1 MRSTTKDKK
10 IFDATFLYLV
20 CCALPLTLTLSSPSN
35 QRSANVSAA
44 TVATNPPSYDE
55 KPLSYRFRKAW
66 RAVFFLALIPFFT
79 SKLIGDSLGIPD
91 DLVKF
96 FSGVLVLIPLSTFIE
111 VVTEDLIER
120 LGQLVGGLLHAFFG
134 NIAYFVLTASALIT
148 AANINT
154 TTTEGADAQK
164 EILTVIQS
172 SIAGTVVI
180 DLLFILG
187 ISILIGGL
195 RNGRMQFSA
204 EYSNQYAEMITVAI
218 IALAIPSVAKQFS
231 ISIGFGDNG
240 FKIDDFEA
248 STLSNITAVILILA
262 YIGYIAWT
270 VFHFRDIPAKA
281 ENPEDLRAELS
292 GDQIGPLAISAAA
305 DERARQSQQFAMETA
320 QTIKRVEPASISA
333 AAVPASSRVIAD
345 IVNERLQRQNNGN
358 ETKAEQEAK
367 DRRRGIAFWELAIL
381 VAGAGGVVFIS
392 EQMAKVFEN
401 GGLTT
406 QLHLNPFFVGFILLP
421 VASNLVEL
429 SAAVSTA
436 FHNRM
441 ETCLAVTAGSAI
453 QVVLLVAPAL
463 ILVSHLAGLT
473 NFNLIFGLF
482 ILAIFGLIA
491 YLFQLVTVDGET
503 TWLEGLQF
511 SSFFAVIVVIAL
523 LATP

>member
-1 MRSTTKDKK
+1 MLCPA
-10 IFDATFLYLV
+10 IHV
-20 CCALPLTLTLSSPSN
+20 VSSSH
-35 QRSANVSAA
+35 QRSADVSAA
-44 TVATNPPSYDE
+44 TVTATPSTYEE
-55 KPLSYRFRKAW
+55 KPLRYRFRKAW

-79 SKLIGDSLGIPD
+79 SKLIGDAVGVPD
-91 DLVKF
+91 DLIKF

-120 LGQLVGGLLHAFFG
+120 LGQLIGGLLHAFFG
-134 NIAYFVLTASALIT
+134 NIAYFVLTASALISAT
-148 AANINT
+148 NLSNIPDA
-154 TTTEGADAQK
+154 EGVSPRQ
-164 EILTVIQS
+164 EVLTVVQS

-231 ISIGFGDNG
+231 ISIGFTEAGKG
-240 FKIDDFEA
+240 FIIDDLEA
-248 STLSNITAVILILA
+248 STLSNITAIILILA

-270 VFHFRDIPAKA
+270 VFHFRDIPAKV
-281 ENPEDLRAELS
+281 ENPEDVSADLS

-305 DERARQSQQFAMETA
+305 DERARQSQQYSLESAP
-320 QTIKRVEPASISA
+320 TIKRNDPTTA
-333 AAVPASSRVIAD
+333 ADAPASSSAIAD
-345 IVNERLQRQNNGN
+345 IVNERLQRQNGGN

-367 DRRRGIAFWELAIL
+367 DRQRGIAFWELAIL

-523 LATP
+523 LASK